1 MSLSVGIDEVH
12 LVKNVK
18 LKNVDMINRD
28 FFKACMCIVLKSV
41 YCFLNNPAIGLLLC
55 L

>member
-28 FFKACMCIVLKSV
+28 FFKACMQRT
-41 YCFLNNPAIGLLLC
+41 GLC
-55 L
+55 DVGGFENRPPGTAGD